1 MIIPRT
7 QEERQMDLENNM
19 LNDSYWERKTDEELD
34 REREWKE
41 AMVEADYERRRDQEI
56 SCRDV

>member
-1 MIIPRT
+1 
-7 QEERQMDLENNM
+7 MDLENNM
-19 LNDSYWERKTDEELD
+19 LNDSYWYRPSEEELE

-41 AMVEADYERRRDQEI
+41 AMVEADYERRQDYEL